1 MHNMIVFCSR
11 PIIRWVQPKGGPIWL
26 SHERNPWNEPR
37 DTLFIMGCLENHM
50 MNNGTL
56 DAHDRFEARYILDSF
71 IIIYWWKDVVSLV
84 LESASS
90 YCYVVN
96 TWEQY
101 MLAPTSVNT
110 SWGLIPLVL
119 VFFAILETIFPILI
133 GYGSPYLLS
142 HCATTC
148 VGRLQSNPTQI
159 SVESCS
165 ILAFMLHILCMDCL
179 DQYYLNGCRKSH
191 AA

>member
-1 MHNMIVFCSR
+1 MHNMNLFCSR
-11 PIIRWVQPKGGPIWL
+11 PIIWWVQPKGGPILL

-56 DAHDRFEARYILDSF
+56 DAHDRNEARYILDSF
-71 IIIYWWKDVVSLV
+71 IIIYWLKDVVSLV
-84 LESASS
+84 LQSASC
-90 YCYVVN
+90 YCVVRTLEN
-96 TWEQY
+96 IIL
-101 MLAPTSVNT
+101 LAPTSVIS

-119 VFFAILETIFPILI
+119 VFFAILESIFLILI

-165 ILAFMLHILCMDCL
+165 ILAFMLHILCIDCL
-179 DQYYLNGCRKSH
+179 DQYY
-191 AA
+191 